1 MSDGQMIATQS
12 ESVVQAARW
21 NRPHLVREL
30 LIGFGYWFLFL
41 MILQPGNMYE
51 AGRADV
57 PLPFF
62 EELLRI
68 GGASVL
74 GAAVTPLLL
83 ALTQHFPVEGS
94 RRWQHASVHALTL
107 LALSLILIVVAQVL
121 ADWVLT
127 GRDTRLRA
135 PIDRRLVADAPLLF
149 FCMATFV
156 AGAHALMF
164 WRRAEQESL
173 LLAQIRAEVPQV
185 AGPAP
190 SPVYPTIVRVKSRAR
205 TLHLS
210 VIDIDW
216 VETQGNY
223 LALHAG
229 PAVHLIRDTLA
240 NFEGSLDP
248 KRFARIHR
256 TALVALDRVQEVVA
270 LSNGDASV
278 RLRDG
283 TQLRLSRNYRAAA
296 AALLAGTGGR

>member
-1 MSDGQMIATQS
+1 MLDGQTIATRS

-51 AGRADV
+51 AGKADV

-83 ALTQHFPVEGS
+83 ALAQRFPVEGS
-94 RRWQHASVHALTL
+94 RRGQHALVHALAL

-156 AGAHALMF
+156 AGAHARMF
-164 WRRAEQESL
+164 WRRAEQESQL
-173 LLAQIRAEVPQV
+173 LGQIRAEVSQV
-185 AGPAP
+185 ADSAP
-190 SPVYPTIVRVKSRAR
+190 SLVYPTTVPVKTRGR

-229 PAVHLIRDTLA
+229 SAVHLIRDTLA